1 MAYTIV
7 EPGLIGSQ
15 PLTDVSTTAQHPLR
29 TVVKAND
36 PTNGGGS
43 FIYAQA
49 SIAILQ
55 YDAVIIKSN
64 GKAVKTNEITYKL
77 TGEIAFAQIAFAADQ
92 YGWFQKTGL
101 PLVRLAPTTEKEAA
115 LYVNVSDGVLSG
127 VTTSCLVAGLIAVTS
142 VTTTVNAVTCVASF
156 PILIRQL
163 HLGGS

>member
-1 MAYTIV
+1 MAYYFV
-7 EPGLIGSQ
+7 EPRIGAQ
-15 PLTDVSTTAQHPLR
+15 PLTTVSTTRKHALR
-29 TVVKAND
+29 EIARAKD
-36 PTNGGGS
+36 STNGEGT

-77 TGEIAFAQIAFAADQ
+77 TGEIAFAQIAFSADE
-92 YGWFQKTGL
+92 YGWFQRTGL

-142 VTTTVNAVTCVASF
+142 VTTTVNHVTCVASF
-156 PILIRQL
+156 PVLIRQL